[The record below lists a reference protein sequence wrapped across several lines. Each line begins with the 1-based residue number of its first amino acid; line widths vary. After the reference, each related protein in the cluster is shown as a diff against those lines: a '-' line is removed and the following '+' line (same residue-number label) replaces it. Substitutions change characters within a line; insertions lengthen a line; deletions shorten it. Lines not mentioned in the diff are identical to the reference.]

1 MFARFGRA
9 IVLNPWKV
17 IAVWLVLL
25 VGSFFAPSL
34 ADQVSTDQASFL
46 PSSYESVQAQQ
57 LAERAFGQGDGAT
70 ATIVVKRV
78 DGQPLG
84 VADTDRVGQLA
95 QTLQGAGIDRV
106 GTASP
111 GRRPSR
117 RTSWCSSSTSR

>member
-46 PSSYESVQAQQ
+46 PSRYESVQAQEEVVRHGHEGGSREVIGHPNLRRANVSRPSGGRGSESPQ
-57 LAERAFGQGDGAT
+57 TPPKISFHLLARDCL
-70 ATIVVKRV
+70 
-78 DGQPLG
+78 P
-84 VADTDRVGQLA
+84 VAWTL
-95 QTLQGAGIDRV
+95 QTLCR
-106 GTASP
+106 
-111 GRRPSR
+111 
-117 RTSWCSSSTSR
+117 

>member
-1 MFARFGRA
+1 MFTRFGRA

-46 PSSYESVQAQQ
+46 PSRYESVQAQEV
-57 LAERAFGQGDGAT
+57 AERAFGQGDGAS
-70 ATIVVKRV
+70 ATIVVKRA
-78 DGQPLG
+78 DGNPLG
-84 VADTDRVGQLA
+84 AADTERVGQLA

-106 GTASP
+106 GAAVTGPQAVSP
-111 GRRPSR
+111 N
-117 RTSWCSSSTSR
+117 TSPLR